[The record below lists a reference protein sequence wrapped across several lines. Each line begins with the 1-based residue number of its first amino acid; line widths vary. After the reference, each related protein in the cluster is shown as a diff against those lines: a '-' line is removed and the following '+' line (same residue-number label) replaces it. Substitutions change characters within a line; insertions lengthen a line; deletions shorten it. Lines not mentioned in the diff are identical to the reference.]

1 MTKNVFAQLKASYSY
16 MSRVERRIADFILA
30 QPERF
35 TALTMAEL
43 SAQEDVSQGSINNF
57 ARKFFSCG
65 FSALK
70 LQVAA
75 GLAPSDDG
83 APLPDVQPQAVKT
96 CMQNN
101 IEATRAFFET
111 TAQINDEAVLARV
124 VQRILRSR
132 RIDIYGVYHS
142 GISARDL
149 CFQLIS
155 LGIPANYVEDTFM
168 CAVSASTLDENALVI
183 AISASGRTIEIIDAV
198 QIAKENHAG
207 VVCLTTNPFSPL
219 AKISDD
225 VLLSAHADDQSG
237 GVGYMR
243 MAQLFVIDSLITYLQ
258 TILQQD
264 DPANRD
270 RLRKFNISH
279 SIQD

>member
-1 MTKNVFAQLKASYSY
+1 MTKNVFTQLKASYSY
-16 MSRVERRIADFILA
+16 MSRVERRIADFILS
-30 QPERF
+30 QPDRF
-35 TALTMAEL
+35 VALTMAEL

-75 GLAPSDDG
+75 GLAPSTDT
-83 APLPDVQPQAVKT
+83 PLPDVQPQAVKT

-101 IEATRAFFET
+101 IDTTRSFFET
-111 TAQINDEAVLARV
+111 TTQINDESVLARA

-183 AISASGRTIEIIDAV
+183 AISASGRTSEIIDAV
-198 QIAKENHAG
+198 QIARENHAR

-219 AKISDD
+219 AKMSDD
-225 VLLSAHADDQSG
+225 VLLSAHADDRSG

-258 TILQQD
+258 TIMQQD

-270 RLRKFNISH
+270 RLHKFNISH

>member
-1 MTKNVFAQLKASYSY
+1 MSKNIFAELNASLNYLT
-16 MSRVERRIADFILA
+16 RVERLLAEFILDNP
-30 QPERF
+30 QRF
-35 TALTMAEL
+35 LSLTMARL
-43 SAQEDVSQGSINNF
+43 SEAVGVSQGSINNF
-57 ARKFFSCG
+57 ARKFSSGG
-65 FSALK
+65 FSDLK
-70 LQVAA
+70 LKVAS
-75 GLAPSDDG
+75 GLSAHGDTS
-83 APLPDVQPQAVKT
+83 PQREDANSIKDT
-96 CMQNN
+96 MRRKLHDSN
-101 IEATRAFFET
+101 TAFSSTLEL
-111 TAQINDEAVLARV
+111 NDEAVLSRTI
-124 VQRILRSR
+124 QRILSSR

-168 CAVSASTLDENALVI
+168 CAVSASTLDENALVV
-183 AISASGRTIEIIDAV
+183 AISASGRTAEIIDAV
-198 QIAKENHAG
+198 QIAKENRAA

-219 AKISDD
+219 AKISDH
-225 VLLSAHADDQSG
+225 VLLSTPADDGNG
-237 GVGYMR
+237 GVGDTR